1 MTDQL
6 VAFVHE
12 LDQNPELQQK
22 YKADPKGTMEAFG
35 VSDKDIDLVFGDDT
49 EALKNRLE
57 MAGLHGI
64 VWVNHSK

>member
-6 VAFVHE
+6 VAFVQE

-22 YKADPKGTMEAFG
+22 YKDDPKGTMEAFG
-35 VSDKDIDLVFGDDT
+35 VSKEDLDIVFSGDT

-64 VWVNHSK
+64 VWIRHSK